1 MIGMATSP
9 DGVHWQKYNDP
20 ATNDPA
26 FAESDPVLK
35 VSAEGWDSTR
45 VIDPN
50 VIQTADGWEMIYLA
64 TSGSG
69 KFTQGEFS
77 FGVASSP
84 DGIQWTKSD
93 RNPVLSNKDHSQWS
107 QAFLATLLYVDG
119 TYFLYFDFVTPSARG
134 TNVYLATYSGSL
146 K

>member
-1 MIGMATSP
+1 
-9 DGVHWQKYNDP
+9 
-20 ATNDPA
+20 
-26 FAESDPVLK
+26 
-35 VSAEGWDSTR
+35 
-45 VIDPN
+45 
-50 VIQTADGWEMIYLA
+50 MIYLA

-77 FGVASSP
+77 FGAASSP

-93 RNPVLSNKDHSQWS
+93 RNPVLSNTNHSQWS

-119 TYFLYFDFVTPSARG
+119 TYFLYFDFVTPGARG